1 MSHSLKLYILSFRL
15 KRSDFD
21 IRKMVMIASGNP
33 GFPMWINEQWVC
45 MDPGWCPSMMTLY

>member
-1 MSHSLKLYILSFRL
+1 MSHSLKLYILSVRL

-21 IRKMVMIASGNP
+21 IRTMVMTASGNP

-45 MDPGWCPSMMTLY
+45 MDPGWYPSVMTLY

>member
-21 IRKMVMIASGNP
+21 IRTMAMIASGNT
-33 GFPMWINEQWVC
+33 GFPVWINEQWVC
-45 MDPGWCPSMMTLY
+45 MDPGCCPNVMILY